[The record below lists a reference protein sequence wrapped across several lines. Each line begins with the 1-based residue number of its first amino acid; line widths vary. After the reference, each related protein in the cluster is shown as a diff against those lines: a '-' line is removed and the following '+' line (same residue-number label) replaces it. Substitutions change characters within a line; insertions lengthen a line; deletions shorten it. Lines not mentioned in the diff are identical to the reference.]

1 MKKRLKKAL
10 FFVLLFGAFQ
20 GYSQTISMQLSD
32 AQIQSRVSEVYG
44 NDYTAQNPSLVE
56 AFGKLLNERIS
67 FMNTP
72 AGADEKYPALS
83 SYPLMNKNNP
93 SLEGTDFED
102 FDLQSFNPLVYHFEF
117 FSDKT
122 QVMRIDNTN
131 YIMIV
136 NPITTN

>member
-1 MKKRLKKAL
+1 MKKRLKNAL
-10 FFVLLFGAFQ
+10 FFAVFFCAFQ

-32 AQIQSRVSEVYG
+32 AQIQERVSEVYG
-44 NDYTAQNPSLVE
+44 GDYALQNPSLVE
-56 AFGKLLNERIS
+56 ALGKLLNERIA
-67 FMNTP
+67 FMNTA

-93 SLEGTDFED
+93 SLEGADFED
-102 FDLQSFNPLVYHFEF
+102 FDLQTFNPLVYHFEF